1 LSPEKTKHSADFE
14 DPTISK
20 LNLEDPVDIEA
31 KGVEDNQDRKM
42 TEEEEH
48 ATPV

>member
-1 LSPEKTKHSADFE
+1 LSPEKTKHSADFD

-20 LNLEDPVDIEA
+20 LNLEEPVDIEA
-31 KGVEDNQDRKM
+31 RGIEDNQDRKM